1 MTVTDRPTEV
11 SGQLTDASGHP
22 TSEYSMLAFATD
34 RSLWTSAPRRVSGA
48 VRLSSDGRYRITGLP
63 AGDYYLAAIVDFD
76 PVQLGDPSFLES
88 LIASSAKF
96 TLSEGERKVQDLR
109 LR

>member
-1 MTVTDRPTEV
+1 MDQR
-11 SGQLTDASGHP
+11 A
-22 TSEYSMLAFATD
+22 
-34 RSLWTSAPRRVSGA
+34 RRVSGA

-88 LIASSAKF
+88 LIALSAKF